1 MAKIELTRSPF
12 IKTALKSRYPQLA
25 VFIVMLVGYIFA
37 IIAGLV
43 GTPVGS
49 HNFSIV
55 FVWIAW
61 WAILILVAVPFF
73 GRGWCAVCP
82 IPLPGEWLQRGAIL
96 APPDKRP
103 KWLHRRWPSGRR
115 DEKQIHTGSCQCP
128 FWRSPPNSIALPKFW
143 LPWRLALLCPD
154 PLFHYACPQFRGD
167 RGNETHEPTIY
178 T

>member
-1 MAKIELTRSPF
+1 MAKIELTCNPL
-12 IKTALKSRYPQLA
+12 IKSTVKNRYPQLT

-37 IIAGLV
+37 IMAGLI

-82 IPLPGEWLQRGAIL
+82 IPLPGEWIQRGAVITTS
-96 APPDKRP
+96 D
-103 KWLHRRWPSGRR
+103 
-115 DEKQIHTGSCQCP
+115 
-128 FWRSPPNSIALPKFW
+128 
-143 LPWRLALLCPD
+143 
-154 PLFHYACPQFRGD
+154 
-167 RGNETHEPTIY
+167 
-178 T
+178 